1 MDKNIEYKKEID
13 LVLRGL
19 FFEDWMD
26 EEDYNELIQTA
37 ISEGLIS
44 YQKLSDDIKIGIK
57 NGYSV
62 EEQIKI
68 VERVFKNKS

>member
-1 MDKNIEYKKEID
+1 MGKNIEFKKEID

-19 FFEDWMD
+19 FFENWMD

-44 YQKLSDDIKIGIK
+44 YQKLSDSSTIYRLESI
-57 NGYSV
+57 
-62 EEQIKI
+62 
-68 VERVFKNKS
+68 

>member
-1 MDKNIEYKKEID
+1 MEYKKEID

-37 ISEGLIS
+37 IS
-44 YQKLSDDIKIGIK
+44 IK
-57 NGYSV
+57 NYLM
-62 EEQIKI
+62 ILK
-68 VERVFKNKS
+68 